1 MATRP
6 SSQRCWIG
14 SRLCA
19 GQSRSFPTDRGEP
32 CLYGAAFVCGD
43 IIMLKRKGFRPP
55 NYCHKCGISL
65 SSIRPCGFLG
75 HSVVI
80 CHSCPPPSS
89 FPHWNPIP
97 HLSTKLAGH
106 CPVSPLL
113 WGLLPH
119 TTALVSSHAKQT
131 WLRGSRTE
139 TTSRSNR
146 PRCTPSQTSNVN
158 KVDWSGQEDANSAAV
173 GKCLHN
179 DPSSGFNMTFF
190 FCNNYCEI
198 EYNTLIRCL
207 FLL

>member
-19 GQSRSFPTDRGEP
+19 GQSRSFPTNRGEP
-32 CLYGAAFVCGD
+32 CLYGASFVCGD

-80 CHSCPPPSS
+80 SHSCPPPSS

-173 GKCLHN
+173 GKCLRN